1 MLPRTAGGTPAL
13 TGRRWR
19 YTLSID
25 TNTLLQQ
32 LATRQLWAFQVR
44 SGWTPFAPVKPIID
58 SYSQMESGAFLIGVL
73 PKAVKEGLMLQGK
86 LETLF
91 YTGNRSAWDL
101 RNLSLL
107 PGIELRVAGPGEL
120 RQVESSVAAELWTFM
135 LTSNGDLATW
145 LERALS
151 GERAL
156 GNLFGLL
163 HDPKRQLRPWHRHAI
178 ERAVMVANAHGRGV
192 SPIILFASFLVISH
206 EESPASNT
214 FNVLAER
221 LAAARSLTSSDP
233 VELLDLKS
241 SLGIENL
248 NASDRELVVSGE
260 SIAVINEFISRAHQ
274 IRKDTDK
281 TEVIES
287 RHVAAAFLMNS
298 VVASFLAG
306 LAVKREVLR
315 EEMCNFI
322 LKAVPGVSPVRWR
335 KALGLPAAVRGVVNL
350 EVQTLPDATTG
361 EDNQPSEPATVS
373 SSTATEP
380 FPTPEFA
387 IENIVSRDT
396 WTIDDKLG
404 YALYAKAITE
414 SILKGDTKPPLTIG
428 IQAPWGQGKTSLMRM
443 IQEELDPGAP
453 SREEEAAAPADIRT
467 AINTTYK
474 QLLAW
479 TKTNDAQKGK
489 DAPAE
494 GMIANQTGQVPTIW
508 FNPLYYRETSQVW
521 AGMAHV
527 ILHQLVARL
536 EPEKRELF
544 WFRLQQ
550 SRINVDAIRH
560 DVHRWV
566 LTRFIPAGVVLLA
579 GALAMLAR
587 ELFVGLAAWAGLGAA
602 AFGVFRYLQTQ
613 KSIGRPFEQYVTEP
627 NYRTELGLLHL
638 LDHDL
643 DRALW
648 LLVGNKPIA
657 VFIDDLD
664 RCDPQTV
671 NQVVLAINQFLSLP
685 RRNVFFFLGMDMD
698 MVAAALEKAQ
708 KDMIGGETLSTVY
721 RRSFGW
727 RFMEKFVQLPF
738 VIPHLEPSRI
748 QAFAMAHLR
757 GKRHVEQ
764 AAATNELIEKVQ
776 QAPSAAAV
784 GKVMA
789 ALPDNLPDEAR
800 IEVQKAASSK
810 VADLMKHNDDE
821 EMKRIAEIAV
831 TDLELNP
838 RTIVRYFCLVRVLRN
853 VQLASGRCTNPDDD
867 RKLVLRAAHLLMN
880 WPQFVQWLRN
890 ETEILTADGEW
901 KPTVKQI
908 EELAAN
914 AGDVKSWSAAM
925 KDLVRRDT
933 VPDFLLDVSLHRYL
947 RKLVN
952 EPPGLAAMYEARMF

>member
-1 MLPRTAGGTPAL
+1 VAKTGRAEVLKL
-13 TGRRWR
+13 TGRRDEA
-19 YTLSID
+19 LD
-25 TNTLLQQ
+25 L
-32 LATRQLWAFQVR
+32 
-44 SGWTPFAPVKPIID
+44 FA
-58 SYSQMESGAFLIGVL
+58 
-73 PKAVKEGLMLQGK
+73 
-86 LETLF
+86 
-91 YTGNRSAWDL
+91 
-101 RNLSLL
+101 
-107 PGIELRVAGPGEL
+107 
-120 RQVESSVAAELWTFM
+120 
-135 LTSNGDLATW
+135 
-145 LERALS
+145 
-151 GERAL
+151 
-156 GNLFGLL
+156 LL
-163 HDPKRQLRPWHRHAI
+163 HDPKRQLRPWHRQAI
-178 ERAVMVANAHGRGV
+178 ERAVMVANADNRDLT
-192 SPIILFASFLVISH
+192 PIILFASFLGITH
-206 EESPASNT
+206 EEAPASNT

-221 LAAARSLTSSDP
+221 LAAARSFTTTDP
-233 VELLDLKS
+233 VVILDLKS
-241 SLGIENL
+241 RLGIENL
-248 NASDRELVVSGE
+248 NASDRVFVRGE
-260 SIAVINEFISRAHQ
+260 YAVLNQFIGRAHQ
-274 IRKDTDK
+274 IRKETDK
-281 TEVIES
+281 TDVIES
-287 RHVAAAFLMNS
+287 RHIAAAFLTNGD
-298 VVASFLAG
+298 VVSYLTALG
-306 LAVKREVLR
+306 VTPDVLR
-315 EEMCNFI
+315 EEMFRLIVN
-322 LKAVPGVSPVRWR
+322 AVPGASRVSPARWR
-335 KALGLPAAVRGVVNL
+335 KALGLPAAVP
-350 EVQTLPDATTG
+350 EVSDSEAQTLPDATTVEEKQSAG
-361 EDNQPSEPATVS
+361 PLTVS
-373 SSTATEP
+373 ALLA
-380 FPTPEFA
+380 PEFS

-414 SILKGDTKPPLTIG
+414 SILKGDTEPPLTIG

-453 SREEEAAAPADIRT
+453 HREEVASEPANIRT

-479 TKTNDAQKGK
+479 TKPSVAPK
-489 DAPAE
+489 D
-494 GMIANQTGQVPTIW
+494 GMIAAQAGQVPTIW

-536 EPEKRELF
+536 EPVEREKF

-560 DVHRWV
+560 DVHKWV
-566 LTRFIPAGVVLLA
+566 LTRFIPAGVVLLS
-579 GALAMLAR
+579 GALALLAR
-587 ELFVGLAAWAGLGAA
+587 EFFIGLAAWAGLSTA
-602 AFGVFRYLQTQ
+602 AFAVFRYFQTQ
-613 KSIGRPFEQYVTEP
+613 KSIGRSFEQYVTEP

-648 LLVGNKPIA
+648 LLVGNRPIA

-748 QAFAMAHLR
+748 KDFAMAHLR
-757 GKRHVEQ
+757 RGKRAVGQSE
-764 AAATNELIEKVQ
+764 ATTQLIEKVQ
-776 QAPSAAAV
+776 QAPSATAV
-784 GKVMA
+784 GAVMA
-789 ALPDNLPDEAR
+789 ALPDNLPQEAR

-810 VADLMKHNDDE
+810 VADLMKNNDDE
-821 EMKRIAEIAV
+821 EMQRIAAIAV

-853 VQLASGRCTNPDDD
+853 VQLASGRSTNPDED

-901 KPTVKQI
+901 KPTVAEI
-908 EELAAN
+908 EARAAN
-914 AGDVKSWSAAM
+914 AEDVKSWAAAM
-925 KDLVRRDT
+925 QDLVRRDPA
-933 VPDFLLDVSLHRYL
+933 PDFLLDVSLHRYL
-947 RKLVN
+947 RKLVK

>member
-1 MLPRTAGGTPAL
+1 L
-13 TGRRWR
+13 
-19 YTLSID
+19 
-25 TNTLLQQ
+25 
-32 LATRQLWAFQVR
+32 
-44 SGWTPFAPVKPIID
+44 
-58 SYSQMESGAFLIGVL
+58 EHGAFVIGVN
-73 PKAVKEGLMLQGK
+73 PKAVKEGVMLQGA
-86 LETLF
+86 LEMVVCTSPGSF
-91 YTGNRSAWDL
+91 HIL

-107 PGIELRVAGPGEL
+107 PGIELRVSGRGEF
-120 RQVESSVAAELWTFM
+120 RQVERDVAAELWTFM
-135 LTSNGDLATW
+135 LGADQGLAIW
-145 LERALS
+145 LERLFS
-151 GERAL
+151 GEPAT
-156 GNLFGLL
+156 GDLFSLL
-163 HDPKRQLRPWHRHAI
+163 HDPKRELRPWHRQAI
-178 ERAVMVANAHGRGV
+178 ERAVMVANANNRDLT
-192 SPIILFASFLVISH
+192 PIILLASFMIISQ
-206 EESPASNT
+206 EQRRPASST
-214 FNVLAER
+214 FNVLVAL
-221 LAAARSLTSSDP
+221 LAAARSLTSKDP
-233 VELLDLKS
+233 VEILDLKNR
-241 SLGIENL
+241 LGIGNL
-248 NASDRELVVSGE
+248 NASDRVLVFGGE
-260 SIAVINEFISRAHQ
+260 SVATLNQFISRAHEV
-274 IRKDTDK
+274 RRETDQ
-281 TEVIES
+281 TEVIEA
-287 RHVAAAFLMNS
+287 RQIAAAFLTDDG
-298 VVASFLAG
+298 VASYLTALG
-306 LAVKREVLR
+306 VTPAVLR
-315 EEMCNFI
+315 EEMFI
-322 LKAVPGVSPVRWR
+322 RIVRTVPDVSPTRWRIVLGLQVAVPQIPISELLT
-335 KALGLPAAVRGVVNL
+335 ALEATRTSL
-350 EVQTLPDATTG
+350 DAMTS
-361 EDNQPSEPATVS
+361 EENQSSEPSTVS
-373 SSTATEP
+373 SSTAPETTSP
-380 FPTPEFA
+380 PEFS

-414 SILKGDTKPPLTIG
+414 SIVKGDTEPPLTIG

-453 SREEEAAAPADIRT
+453 HREEVASAPADIRT

-479 TKTNDAQKGK
+479 TKPGDPPK
-489 DAPAE
+489 E
-494 GMIANQTGQVPTIW
+494 GMIATQAGQVPTIW

-536 EPEKRELF
+536 EPAEREKF

-550 SRINVDAIRH
+550 ARINVDAIRH

-566 LTRFIPAGVVLLA
+566 LTRFVPAGIVLLV
-579 GALAMLAR
+579 GALALLAHD
-587 ELFVGLAAWAGLGAA
+587 LFRTLGVWLSASAGVFA
-602 AFGVFRYLQTQ
+602 VFRYFQTQ

-627 NYRTELGLLHL
+627 NYRSELGLLHL

-643 DRALW
+643 DRALG

-657 VFIDDLD
+657 IFIDDLD

-708 KDMIGGETLSTVY
+708 KDMIGGETLSTSY

-748 QAFAMAHLR
+748 HAFTMAHLR
-757 GKRHVEQ
+757 GKRAVEQ
-764 AAATNELIEKVQ
+764 AGATNELIAKVQ
-776 QAPSAAAV
+776 QAPSATAV
-784 GKVMA
+784 GAVIA
-789 ALPDNLPDEAR
+789 ALPDTLPDEAR

-810 VADLMKHNDDE
+810 VADLMKNNDDE

-853 VQLASGRCTNPDDD
+853 VQLASGRSTNPDED

-890 ETEILTADGEW
+890 ETEILTSDGEW
-901 KPTVKQI
+901 KPTVQQI
-908 EELAAN
+908 EELAAG
-914 AGDVKSWSAAM
+914 AADVKSWAEAM
-925 KDLVRRDT
+925 KSLVRRDT
-933 VPDFLLDVSLHRYL
+933 APDFLLDVSLHRYL
-947 RKLVN
+947 RKLVK

>member
-1 MLPRTAGGTPAL
+1 VER
-13 TGRRWR
+13 
-19 YTLSID
+19 
-25 TNTLLQQ
+25 
-32 LATRQLWAFQVR
+32 
-44 SGWTPFAPVKPIID
+44 
-58 SYSQMESGAFLIGVL
+58 GAFVIGVI
-73 PKAVKEGLMLQGK
+73 PKAVKEGMMLQGE
-86 LETLF
+86 LETVVCTSPGSFRNL
-91 YTGNRSAWDL
+91 RS
-101 RNLSLL
+101 LSLL
-107 PGIELRVAGPGEL
+107 PGIELRVSGPGEL
-120 RQVESSVAAELWTFM
+120 RQVERDVAAELWTFM
-135 LTSNGDLATW
+135 LGADRGLTTW
-145 LERALS
+145 LERLLS
-151 GERAL
+151 GELAS
-156 GNLFGLL
+156 GDLFALL
-163 HDPKRQLRPWHRHAI
+163 HDPKRQLHPWHRQAI
-178 ERAVMVANAHGRGV
+178 ERAIMVANSHIRDLTPV
-192 SPIILFASFLVISH
+192 ILFASFLQVSH
-206 EESPASNT
+206 ELQGDSDT
-214 FNVLAER
+214 FSTLARRIAISR
-221 LAAARSLTSSDP
+221 LLTGHDV
-233 VELLDLKS
+233 VEILDLTRR
-241 SLGIENL
+241 LGIKNL
-248 NASDRELVVSGE
+248 NASDRALIVTGE
-260 SIAVINEFISRAHQ
+260 SLEVVHQLLSRAHDV
-274 IRKDTDK
+274 RKDTDK
-281 TEVIES
+281 TDLIES
-287 RHVAAAFLMNS
+287 RHIATVLLTS
-298 VVASFLAG
+298 SGVVSYLVDLG
-306 LAVKREVLR
+306 VLPEALR
-315 EEMCNFI
+315 QELLYLVMHT
-322 LKAVPGVSPVRWR
+322 VRGVSPVRWG
-335 KALGLPAAVRGVVNL
+335 KALGISDPQLAIYSADDYLKLLATPVAEL
-350 EVQTLPDATTG
+350 EPPP
-361 EDNQPSEPATVS
+361 EPPSS
-373 SSTATEP
+373 
-380 FPTPEFA
+380 PEFS

-414 SILKGDTKPPLTIG
+414 SILKGDTEPPLTIG

-453 SREEEAAAPADIRT
+453 HREEVASEPANIRT

-479 TKTNDAQKGK
+479 TKPS
-489 DAPAE
+489 DAPQE
-494 GMIANQTGQVPTIW
+494 GMIAAKAGQVPTIW

-536 EPEKRELF
+536 KPVEREKF

-560 DVHRWV
+560 DVHKWV
-566 LTRFIPAGVVLLA
+566 LTRFIPAGIVLLA
-579 GALAMLAR
+579 GALALLAR
-587 ELFVGLAAWAGLGAA
+587 DLFVGLAAWTGLGAA
-602 AFGVFRYLQTQ
+602 AFAVFRYLQTQ

-627 NYRTELGLLHL
+627 NYQTELGLLHL

-648 LLVGNKPIA
+648 LLVGNRPIA

-757 GKRHVEQ
+757 SGKRAVEQ
-764 AAATNELIEKVQ
+764 SEATSKLIEKVQ
-776 QAPSAAAV
+776 QAPSAIAV
-784 GKVMA
+784 GAVIA
-789 ALPDNLPDEAR
+789 ALPENMPEEAR

-810 VADLMKHNDDE
+810 VADLMKNNDDE
-821 EMKRIAEIAV
+821 EMQRIAAIAV

-853 VQLASGRCTNPDDD
+853 VQLASGRSTNPDED

-890 ETEILTADGEW
+890 ESEILTAAGEW
-901 KPTVKQI
+901 KSTVKQI
-908 EELAAN
+908 EDLAAG
-914 AGDVKSWSAAM
+914 AVDVKSWAAAM
-925 KDLVRRDT
+925 KELVRREI

>member
-1 MLPRTAGGTPAL
+1 MAVIPA
-13 TGRRWR
+13 
-19 YTLSID
+19 
-25 TNTLLQQ
+25 
-32 LATRQLWAFQVR
+32 
-44 SGWTPFAPVKPIID
+44 
-58 SYSQMESGAFLIGVL
+58 
-73 PKAVKEGLMLQGK
+73 AVKEGVMLQGE
-86 LETLF
+86 LETVVC
-91 YTGNRSAWDL
+91 TSPGSSHNL

-107 PGIELRVAGPGEL
+107 PGIELRVSGRGEL
-120 RQVESSVAAELWTFM
+120 RQVESDVAAELWTFM
-135 LTSNGDLATW
+135 LGADHGLVTW
-145 LERALS
+145 LERLLG
-151 GERAL
+151 GEAAT
-156 GNLFGLL
+156 GDLFALL
-163 HDPKRQLRPWHRHAI
+163 HDPKRELRPWHRQAI
-178 ERAVMVANAHGRGV
+178 ERAVSVAYAHHRELT
-192 SPIILFASFLVISH
+192 PITLFASFIQV
-206 EESPASNT
+206 SNEVRPEFST
-214 FNVLAER
+214 FDLLAGQI
-221 LAAARSLTSSDP
+221 AAERSLTSRDP
-233 VELLDLKS
+233 MEILDLKS
-241 SLGIENL
+241 RLGIENL
-248 NASDRELVVSGE
+248 NASDRMFGFGGE
-260 SIAVINEFISRAHQ
+260 SVSVLNQFISHAHQ
-274 IRKDTDK
+274 VRKTTDNTK
-281 TEVIES
+281 VIES
-287 RHVAAAFLMNS
+287 RHIAAALLTNS
-298 VVASFLAG
+298 GVVSYLEALG
-306 LAVKREVLR
+306 VGREVLR
-315 EEMCNFI
+315 EELFKLI
-322 LKAVPGVSPVRWR
+322 LMSVPDESRDRWR
-335 KALGLPAAVRGVVNL
+335 TVSQVHWRIALGIAAPERPASMPRMDPVAL
-350 EVQTLPDATTG
+350 DQSEQTLGATTKA
-361 EDNQPSEPATVS
+361 EPPSL
-373 SSTATEP
+373 
-380 FPTPEFA
+380 PEFS

-414 SILKGDTKPPLTIG
+414 SILKGDTEPPLTIG

-453 SREEEAAAPADIRT
+453 HREEVASAPADIRT

-479 TKTNDAQKGK
+479 TKPRDALK
-489 DAPAE
+489 E
-494 GMIANQTGQVPTIW
+494 GMIATQTGQVPTIW

-536 EPEKRELF
+536 EPVDREKF

-560 DVHRWV
+560 DVHKWV
-566 LTRFIPAGVVLLA
+566 LTRFIPTGVGLLA
-579 GALAMLAR
+579 VALALLAR
-587 ELFVGLAAWAGLGAA
+587 ELFVPLATWATLGAA
-602 AFGVFRYLQTQ
+602 VFGVFRYLQTK

-757 GKRHVEQ
+757 GKRPVEQ
-764 AAATNELIEKVQ
+764 TAATNELIEKVQ

-853 VQLASGRCTNPDDD
+853 VQLASGHCTNADDD

-908 EELAAN
+908 EELAAG
-914 AGDVKSWSAAM
+914 AGDVKSWATSM
-925 KDLVRRDT
+925 KDLLRRDA
-933 VPDFLLDVSLHRYL
+933 PDFLLDVSLHRYL

-952 EPPGLAAMYEARMF
+952 EPPGLASMYEARLF

>member
-1 MLPRTAGGTPAL
+1 VER
-13 TGRRWR
+13 
-19 YTLSID
+19 
-25 TNTLLQQ
+25 
-32 LATRQLWAFQVR
+32 
-44 SGWTPFAPVKPIID
+44 
-58 SYSQMESGAFLIGVL
+58 GAFVISVI
-73 PKAVKEGLMLQGK
+73 PKAVKEGVMLQGE
-86 LETLF
+86 LESIVCSSP
-91 YTGNRSAWDL
+91 GSSRNL

-107 PGIELRVAGPGEL
+107 PGIELRISGPGEL
-120 RQVESSVAAELWTFM
+120 WQVERDVASELWTFM
-135 LTSNGDLATW
+135 LGADRGLATW
-145 LERALS
+145 LERLLG
-151 GERAL
+151 GEVAT
-156 GNLFGLL
+156 GDLFSVL
-163 HDPKRQLRPWHRHAI
+163 HDAKRPLHPWQRQAI
-178 ERAVMVANAHGRGV
+178 ERAVMVANAHHRDL
-192 SPIILFASFLVISH
+192 SPIILFASFLAVSQELK
-206 EESPASNT
+206 EESAT
-214 FNVLAER
+214 FFELLTKEIAG
-221 LAAARSLTSSDP
+221 ARWLTSVDP
-233 VELLDLKS
+233 VEILDLKS
-241 SLGIENL
+241 RLGIENL
-248 NASDRELVVSGE
+248 SASDRVLIVSGDSISVINAVVSH
-260 SIAVINEFISRAHQ
+260 AYQ
-274 IRKDTDK
+274 IRKATDNAR
-281 TEVIES
+281 VIES
-287 RHVAAAFLMNS
+287 RHIAAALLTNPD
-298 VVASFLAG
+298 VASYLADLG
-306 LAVKREVLR
+306 VSRKVLM
-315 EEMCNFI
+315 EQLLNLI
-322 LKAVPGVSPVRWR
+322 LKTVPGASRDRWSPILRIPWSEYVSDTPRSDDD
-335 KALGLPAAVRGVVNL
+335 LS
-350 EVQTLPDATTG
+350 EVQSAAATPPPD
-361 EDNQPSEPATVS
+361 
-373 SSTATEP
+373 TAT
-380 FPTPEFA
+380 PTPEFS
-387 IENIVSRDT
+387 IETIVSRDT

-414 SILKGDTKPPLTIG
+414 SILKGDTEPPLTIG

-453 SREEEAAAPADIRT
+453 HREEVASAPADIRT

-479 TKTNDAQKGK
+479 TKPG
-489 DAPAE
+489 DAPKE
-494 GMIANQTGQVPTIW
+494 GMIATQTGQVPTIW

-536 EPEKRELF
+536 EPPDREKF

-566 LTRFIPAGVVLLA
+566 LTRFIPAGVVLLC
-579 GALAMLAR
+579 GALALLAR
-587 ELFVGLAAWAGLGAA
+587 ELFVGLATWAGLSAA
-602 AFGVFRYLQTQ
+602 AFAVFRYFQTQ

-627 NYRTELGLLHL
+627 NYRSELGLLHL

-643 DRALW
+643 DRALG

-657 VFIDDLD
+657 IFIDDLD

-708 KDMIGGETLSTVY
+708 KDMIGGETLSTSY

-738 VIPHLEPSRI
+738 VIPHIEPSRI
-748 QAFAMAHLR
+748 RAFAMAHLR
-757 GKRHVEQ
+757 GKRAVEQ
-764 AAATNELIEKVQ
+764 SGSTNELIEMVQ
-776 QAPSAAAV
+776 QAPSATAV
-784 GKVMA
+784 GAVIA
-789 ALPDNLPDEAR
+789 ALPVNMPDEAR

-810 VADLMKHNDDE
+810 VADLMKNNDDE

-853 VQLASGRCTNPDDD
+853 VQLASGRSSNPDED

-890 ETEILTADGEW
+890 ETEILTSDGEW
-901 KPTVKQI
+901 KPTVQQI
-908 EELAAN
+908 EELAAG
-914 AGDVKSWSAAM
+914 ATDVKSWADAM
-925 KDLVRRDT
+925 KVLVRRDA

>member
-1 MLPRTAGGTPAL
+1 M
-13 TGRRWR
+13 
-19 YTLSID
+19 
-25 TNTLLQQ
+25 
-32 LATRQLWAFQVR
+32 
-44 SGWTPFAPVKPIID
+44 
-58 SYSQMESGAFLIGVL
+58 
-73 PKAVKEGLMLQGK
+73 
-86 LETLF
+86 
-91 YTGNRSAWDL
+91 
-101 RNLSLL
+101 
-107 PGIELRVAGPGEL
+107 
-120 RQVESSVAAELWTFM
+120 
-135 LTSNGDLATW
+135 
-145 LERALS
+145 
-151 GERAL
+151 
-156 GNLFGLL
+156 
-163 HDPKRQLRPWHRHAI
+163 
-178 ERAVMVANAHGRGV
+178 
-192 SPIILFASFLVISH
+192 
-206 EESPASNT
+206 
-214 FNVLAER
+214 
-221 LAAARSLTSSDP
+221 
-233 VELLDLKS
+233 
-241 SLGIENL
+241 
-248 NASDRELVVSGE
+248 
-260 SIAVINEFISRAHQ
+260 
-274 IRKDTDK
+274 
-281 TEVIES
+281 EVIES
-287 RHVAAAFLMNS
+287 RHIAAALLTDAAVVSYLTSLGVTPAAARDDLFNFLK
-298 VVASFLAG
+298 V
-306 LAVKREVLR
+306 
-315 EEMCNFI
+315 
-322 LKAVPGVSPVRWR
+322 VPGALRDRWR
-335 KALGLPAAVRGVVNL
+335 TSLGIRARNPLIPSLGDVV
-350 EVQTLPDATTG
+350 PD
-361 EDNQPSEPATVS
+361 EDDQSEPSPPTD
-373 SSTATEP
+373 TAP
-380 FPTPEFA
+380 PTSEFS

-414 SILKGDTKPPLTIG
+414 SILKGDTEPPLTIG

-453 SREEEAAAPADIRT
+453 HREEVAAEPANIRT
-467 AINTTYK
+467 AINTTYE

-479 TKTNDAQKGK
+479 TKPS
-489 DAPAE
+489 DAPKD
-494 GMIANQTGQVPTIW
+494 GMIAAKAGQVPTIW

-536 EPEKRELF
+536 DPVEREKF

-560 DVHRWV
+560 DVHKWV

-579 GALAMLAR
+579 GALALLAR
-587 ELFVGLAAWAGLGAA
+587 DLFVGLAAWAGLGAA
-602 AFGVFRYLQTQ
+602 AFGVFRYFQTQ

-627 NYRTELGLLHL
+627 NYQTELGLLHL

-648 LLVGNKPIA
+648 LLVGNRPIA

-748 QAFAMAHLR
+748 KDFAIAHLR
-757 GKRHVEQ
+757 RGKRTVEQ
-764 AAATNELIEKVQ
+764 SEATSQLIEKVQ
-776 QAPSAAAV
+776 KAPSATAV
-784 GKVMA
+784 GAVIA
-789 ALPDNLPDEAR
+789 ALPNNLPDEAR

-810 VADLMKHNDDE
+810 VADLMKNNDDE
-821 EMKRIAEIAV
+821 EMQRIAAIAV

-853 VQLASGRCTNPDDD
+853 VQLASGRSTNPDED

-901 KPTVKQI
+901 KSTVREI
-908 EELAAN
+908 EELVAGAA
-914 AGDVKSWSAAM
+914 DVKSWAAAM
-925 KDLVRRDT
+925 KDLVRRDS

-947 RKLVN
+947 RKLVQ

>member
-1 MLPRTAGGTPAL
+1 MEQF
-13 TGRRWR
+13 
-19 YTLSID
+19 S
-25 TNTLLQQ
+25 
-32 LATRQLWAFQVR
+32 TRQLWTYQAP
-44 SGWTPFAPVKPIID
+44 SGLTTFESAMPVID
-58 SYSQMESGAFLIGVL
+58 NDPRVERGAFVVVVI
-73 PKAVKEGLMLQGK
+73 PKAVMEGVMLQGELK
-86 LETLF
+86 TVVC
-91 YTGNRSAWDL
+91 TSPRSLRNL

-107 PGIELRVAGPGEL
+107 PGIELRVSGPGEL
-120 RQVESSVAAELWTFM
+120 RQVERDVAIELWTF
-135 LTSNGDLATW
+135 LLGADHGLATW
-145 LERALS
+145 VERLLS
-151 GERAL
+151 GGRFT
-156 GNLFGLL
+156 GDLFTLL
-163 HDPKRQLRPWHRHAI
+163 RDPEWRLRPWHRGAI
-178 ERAVMVANAHGRGV
+178 ERAVMVANAHDRDL
-192 SPIILFASFLVISH
+192 SPIILFASFLAISQ
-206 EESPASNT
+206 ESSGSNT
-214 FNVLAER
+214 FNILAGRIAEER
-221 LAAARSLTSSDP
+221 SSTSRDP
-233 VELLDLKS
+233 IEILDLQS
-241 SLGIENL
+241 RLGIENL
-248 NASDRELVVSGE
+248 NADRVLAVSGE
-260 SIAVINEFISRAHQ
+260 SISLLNQVISRAHQ
-274 IRKDTDK
+274 IKKETDG
-281 TEVIES
+281 TEQIES
-287 RHVAAAFLMNS
+287 RHFAATFLTNS
-298 VVASFLAG
+298 GVVSYLADLG
-306 LAVKREVLR
+306 VSREGLR
-315 EEMCNFI
+315 EEMFNLI
-322 LKAVPGVSPVRWR
+322 LKAVPGASPDRWR
-335 KALGLPAAVRGVVNL
+335 AVLDIPASEQAVAISGADAGV
-350 EVQTLPDATTG
+350 EQD
-361 EDNQPSEPATVS
+361 DQSERPEIPPPATGTDYNRVNGYANVLAS
-373 SSTATEP
+373 YAGAS
-380 FPTPEFA
+380 PEFS
-387 IENIVSRDT
+387 IETIVSRDT

-414 SILKGDTKPPLTIG
+414 SILKGDTEPPLTIG

-453 SREEEAAAPADIRT
+453 HREEVASAPADIRT

-479 TKTNDAQKGK
+479 TKPG
-489 DAPAE
+489 DAPKAE
-494 GMIANQTGQVPTIW
+494 MIATQTGQVPTIW

-536 EPEKRELF
+536 EPAEREKF

-579 GALAMLAR
+579 GALALLAR
-587 ELFVGLAAWAGLGAA
+587 ELFVGLATWAGLSAA
-602 AFGVFRYLQTQ
+602 TFAVFRYFQTQ

-627 NYRTELGLLHL
+627 NYRSELGLLHL

-643 DRALW
+643 DRALG

-657 VFIDDLD
+657 IFIDDLD

-748 QAFAMAHLR
+748 HAFAMAHLR
-757 GKRHVEQ
+757 GKRAVEQ
-764 AAATNELIEKVQ
+764 SGSTNKLIEKVQ
-776 QAPSAAAV
+776 QAPSATAV
-784 GKVMA
+784 GAVIA

-810 VADLMKHNDDE
+810 VADLMKNNDDE

-853 VQLASGRCTNPDDD
+853 VQLASGRSTNPDED

-890 ETEILTADGEW
+890 ETEILTSDGDW
-901 KPTVKQI
+901 KPTVQQI
-908 EELAAN
+908 EELAAG
-914 AGDVKSWSAAM
+914 AADIKSWAEAM
-925 KDLVRRDT
+925 KSLVRRDT
-933 VPDFLLDVSLHRYL
+933 APDFLLDVSLHRYL
-947 RKLVN
+947 RKLGK

>member
-1 MLPRTAGGTPAL
+1 
-13 TGRRWR
+13 
-19 YTLSID
+19 
-25 TNTLLQQ
+25 
-32 LATRQLWAFQVR
+32 
-44 SGWTPFAPVKPIID
+44 
-58 SYSQMESGAFLIGVL
+58 
-73 PKAVKEGLMLQGK
+73 MLQGD
-86 LETLF
+86 LETVVCTSPRT
-91 YTGNRSAWDL
+91 YRHL

-120 RQVESSVAAELWTFM
+120 RQVERDVAVELWTFM
-135 LTSNGDLATW
+135 LASNSGLAKWLARLWDSEVATGDLFA
-145 LERALS
+145 
-151 GERAL
+151 
-156 GNLFGLL
+156 LL
-163 HDPKRQLRPWHRHAI
+163 HDSKRELRPWHRQAI
-178 ERAVMVANAHGRGV
+178 ERAVMVANARDHELTTV
-192 SPIILFASFLVISH
+192 ILFACFLGITH
-206 EESPASNT
+206 EEAPAANT
-214 FNVLAER
+214 FNVLAGR
-221 LAAARSLTSSDP
+221 LAKARSLTGSDP
-233 VELLDLKS
+233 IELLDMKS
-241 SLGIENL
+241 RLGIENL
-248 NASDRELVVSGE
+248 NASDRALVVSAE
-260 SIAVINEFISRAHQ
+260 SIAVINQFINRAHQ
-274 IRKDTDK
+274 IRNATDK

-287 RHVAAAFLMNS
+287 RHMAVAFLTDD
-298 VVASFLAG
+298 VLGPYLA
-306 LAVKREVLR
+306 
-315 EEMCNFI
+315 
-322 LKAVPGVSPVRWR
+322 
-335 KALGLPAAVRGVVNL
+335 ALGVDSAVLLDQLLSFIQRGVPSGSPFRWSRILDIPASNYL
-350 EVQTLPDATTG
+350 D
-361 EDNQPSEPATVS
+361 EDDQSEP
-373 SSTATEP
+373 STIPSTETTP
-380 FPTPEFA
+380 LSPPEFS

-414 SILKGDTKPPLTIG
+414 SILKGDTEPPLTIG

-453 SREEEAAAPADIRT
+453 HREEVAAEPANIRT

-479 TKTNDAQKGK
+479 TKPS
-489 DAPAE
+489 DAPKD
-494 GMIANQTGQVPTIW
+494 GMIAAKAGQVPTIW

-536 EPEKRELF
+536 DPVEREKF

-560 DVHRWV
+560 DVHKWV
-566 LTRFIPAGVVLLA
+566 LTRFIPAGIVLLA
-579 GALAMLAR
+579 GALALLAR
-587 ELFVGLAAWAGLGAA
+587 DLFIGLAAWTGLSAA
-602 AFGVFRYLQTQ
+602 AFGVFRYFQTQ

-648 LLVGNKPIA
+648 LLVGNRPIA

-738 VIPHLEPSRI
+738 VIPHLEPARI
-748 QAFAMAHLR
+748 KDFAMAHLR
-757 GKRHVEQ
+757 RGKPAAGQ
-764 AAATNELIEKVQ
+764 SAATSKLIEEVKN
-776 QAPSAAAV
+776 APSATAV
-784 GKVMA
+784 GAVIA
-789 ALPDNLPDEAR
+789 ALPENLPEEAR

-810 VADLMKHNDDE
+810 VADLMKNNDDE
-821 EMKRIAEIAV
+821 EMQRIAAIAV

-853 VQLASGRCTNPDDD
+853 VQLASGRSTNPDED

-890 ETEILTADGEW
+890 ETEILAADGEW
-901 KPTVKQI
+901 KSTVREI
-908 EELAAN
+908 EGLAVSA
-914 AGDVKSWSAAM
+914 ADVKAWAAAM

-947 RKLVN
+947 RKLVK

>member
-1 MLPRTAGGTPAL
+1 
-13 TGRRWR
+13 
-19 YTLSID
+19 
-25 TNTLLQQ
+25 
-32 LATRQLWAFQVR
+32 
-44 SGWTPFAPVKPIID
+44 
-58 SYSQMESGAFLIGVL
+58 MEDGAFVIGVI
-73 PKAVKEGLMLQGK
+73 PEAVKRGVMLQGEI
-86 LETLF
+86 ETVF
-91 YTGNRSAWDL
+91 CTSRIMFRDL
-101 RNLSLL
+101 RIRIDPTTGPSFLT
-107 PGIELRVAGPGEL
+107 LRPRIKLHIAGPGEL
-120 RQVESSVAAELWTFM
+120 RQVESAVAAELWTFM
-135 LTSNGDLATW
+135 LEADRGLATW
-145 LERALS
+145 LERL
-151 GERAL
+151 L
-156 GNLFGLL
+156 GREAATGDLFALL
-163 HDPKRQLRPWHRHAI
+163 HDPKRELRPWHRQAI
-178 ERAVMVANAHGRGV
+178 ERAVMVANAHNRDLT
-192 SPIILFASFLVISH
+192 PIILFASFLGITY
-206 EESPASNT
+206 EEAPAANT
-214 FNVLAER
+214 FNVLAGR

-241 SLGIENL
+241 RLGIENL
-248 NASDRELVVSGE
+248 NASDRVLVVSGE
-260 SIAVINEFISRAHQ
+260 SIAIINQFMSRAHQ
-274 IRKDTDK
+274 IRKETDK

-287 RHVAAAFLMNS
+287 RHIAAAFLTDD
-298 VVASFLAG
+298 VVVPYLAALGVNAAALQDQMLDFIQRGVPSGSPSRWARILGFLASRR
-306 LAVKREVLR
+306 LEDDDQPERP
-315 EEMCNFI
+315 M
-322 LKAVPGVSPVRWR
+322 VPPPVAKHPSP
-335 KALGLPAAVRGVVNL
+335 
-350 EVQTLPDATTG
+350 
-361 EDNQPSEPATVS
+361 
-373 SSTATEP
+373 
-380 FPTPEFA
+380 PEFS
-387 IENIVSRDT
+387 IETIVSRDT

-414 SILKGDTKPPLTIG
+414 SILKGDTEPPLTIG

-453 SREEEAAAPADIRT
+453 HREEVASAPADIRT

-479 TKTNDAQKGK
+479 TKPGLAQKE
-489 DAPAE
+489 A
-494 GMIANQTGQVPTIW
+494 MIAAEAGQVPTIW

-536 EPEKRELF
+536 DPAEREKF

-579 GALAMLAR
+579 GALALLAR
-587 ELFVGLAAWAGLGAA
+587 ELFAGLAAWAGLGAA
-602 AFGVFRYLQTQ
+602 AFAVFRYFQTQ

-627 NYRTELGLLHL
+627 NYRSELGLLHL

-643 DRALW
+643 DRALG

-657 VFIDDLD
+657 IFIDDLD

-708 KDMIGGETLSTVY
+708 KEMIGGQTLSTAY

-757 GKRHVEQ
+757 GKRAVEK
-764 AAATNELIEKVQ
+764 AAATSELIAKVQ
-776 QAPSAAAV
+776 QAPSATAV
-784 GKVMA
+784 GAVIA
-789 ALPDNLPDEAR
+789 ALPDTLPDEAR

-853 VQLASGRCTNPDDD
+853 VQLASGRSTNPDED

-890 ETEILTADGEW
+890 ETEILTSDGEW
-901 KPTVKQI
+901 KPTVQQI
-908 EELAAN
+908 EALAAS
-914 AGDVKSWSAAM
+914 AADIKSWAEAM
-925 KDLVRRDT
+925 KGLIRRDT

-947 RKLVN
+947 RKLVK